1 MPWLYL
7 GASKAILQRSYK
19 LQAAIEIDNVSKHFR
34 LYHEKYTSLKER
46 VIHLNKIPYE
56 EFWALKNISFDVNEG
71 ETVGLLGHNGS
82 GKSTLLKC
90 IAAILQPTTGEI
102 RVRGR
107 VASMLELGAGFHPEL
122 SGRENIYLNAALL
135 GVAKRDIDLRFDDIV
150 EFSELGPFIDN
161 QVRYYS
167 SGMYTRLGF
176 AVAVNVDPDILLVD
190 EVLAVGD
197 ENFQRKCFDKVEE
210 FQDEGRTIVFVSH
223 SPDIVR
229 RVCNRVF
236 VLDHGAVVGE
246 GSAPEAISIL
256 REYQAKGSGL
266 ASMID
271 AMKSKGQL
279 EEVST
284 VVLDPS
290 SSGLDERVTVSKI
303 SVEFPAT
310 PGSGHLLPG
319 DPMTVKVQYS
329 ATRAISGVIVGIQL
343 FDQKSDLVFG
353 TDSDVMGLEPL
364 DVGTEGELEFSFPSV
379 PVGDGLF
386 SVSVGFTSAK
396 DQHIYDWQNQEL
408 AFKVI
413 SDGKSSGYLKVNP
426 KLIQNGEAVPTKL

>member
-1 MPWLYL
+1 MT
-7 GASKAILQRSYK
+7 
-19 LQAAIEIDNVSKHFR
+19 AALEIDDVSKHFR

-46 VIHLNKIPYE
+46 VIHLNKIPFE
-56 EFWALKNISFDVNEG
+56 EFWALKNISFDVGWG
-71 ETVGLLGHNGS
+71 ETVGLVGHNGS

-90 IAAILQPTTGEI
+90 IAAILKPTSGEI

-135 GVAKRDIDLRFDDIV
+135 GVSKRDIDLRFDDIV

-210 FQDEGRTIVFVSH
+210 FQSEGRTIVFVSH
-223 SPDIVR
+223 SPEIVR
-229 RVCNRVF
+229 RVCDRAY
-236 VLDHGAVVGE
+236 VLDHGVIVGE

-266 ASMID
+266 ASMIASMKAD
-271 AMKSKGQL
+271 ASESP
-279 EEVST
+279 EEVL
-284 VVLDPS
+284 VDQNP
-290 SSGLDERVTVSKI
+290 GLDERVKVEQIT
-303 SVEFPAT
+303 VEFPAT
-310 PGSGHLLPG
+310 PSAGHLTPG
-319 DPMTVKVQYS
+319 DPLTVKVRYAS
-329 ATRAISGVIVGIQL
+329 TTAISGVVAGIQL
-343 FDQKSDLVFG
+343 FDQRGEVVFG
-353 TDSDVMGLEPL
+353 TDSDLMGLEPL
-364 DVGTEGELEFSFPSV
+364 DVGIEGELEFNFPSISV
-379 PVGDGLF
+379 SDGLF
-386 SVSVGFTSAK
+386 SVAVGFTSSK
-396 DQHIYDWQNQEL
+396 DERIFDWQNQEL

-413 SDGKSSGYLKVNP
+413 SNGKSSGYLKLEPRLV
-426 KLIQNGEAVPTKL
+426 QNGKAVPAKA

>member
-1 MPWLYL
+1 MP
-7 GASKAILQRSYK
+7 
-19 LQAAIEIDNVSKHFR
+19 AAIEIDRVSKHFR

-56 EFWALKNISFDVNEG
+56 EFWALKDISFDVNWG
-71 ETVGLLGHNGS
+71 ETVGLVGHNGS

-90 IAAILQPTTGEI
+90 IAAILQPTSGEI

-107 VASMLELGAGFHPEL
+107 VAAMLELGAGFHPEL

-135 GVAKRDIDLRFDDIV
+135 GVAKKDIDLRFDDIV

-210 FQDEGRTIVFVSH
+210 FQREGRTIVFVSH

-229 RVCNRVF
+229 RVCDRAY
-236 VLDHGAVVGE
+236 VLDHGKVVGE
-246 GSAPEAISIL
+246 GTAPEAISIL

-266 ASMID
+266 ASMIASMQD
-271 AMKSKGQL
+271 IDEGVQNPASIQQRTAEIQG
-279 EEVST
+279 
-284 VVLDPS
+284 
-290 SSGLDERVTVSKI
+290 ERVMVGQILVT
-303 SVEFPAT
+303 FPST
-310 PGSGHLLPG
+310 PASGHLSPG
-319 DPMTVKVQYS
+319 DPMTVKVGYS
-329 ATRAISGVIVGIQL
+329 ATGNIFGVIVGIQL
-343 FDQKSDLVFG
+343 FDQKGDVVFG
-353 TDSDVMGLEPL
+353 TDSDLMGLEPL
-364 DVGTEGELEFSFPSV
+364 DVAPEGELEFNFDSV
-379 PVGDGLF
+379 PVSDGIF
-386 SVSVGFTSAK
+386 SVAVGFTSAR
-396 DQHIYDWQNQEL
+396 DQHIFDWQNQDL

-413 SDGKSSGYLKVNP
+413 SNGKSNGYLKLNP
-426 KLIQNGEAVPTKL
+426 RLIQNGDAVPFKM

>member
-1 MPWLYL
+1 MP
-7 GASKAILQRSYK
+7 
-19 LQAAIEIDNVSKHFR
+19 AAVEIQDVSKHFR

-46 VIHLNKIPYE
+46 VIHLNKIPFE
-56 EFWALKNISFDVNEG
+56 EFWALQHISFDVNWG
-71 ETVGLLGHNGS
+71 ETVGLVGHNGS

-90 IAAILQPTTGEI
+90 IAAILQPTSGEI

-107 VASMLELGAGFHPEL
+107 VAAMLELGAGFHPEL

-210 FQDEGRTIVFVSH
+210 FQREGRTIVFVSH
-223 SPDIVR
+223 SPEIVR
-229 RVCNRVF
+229 RVCDRAY
-236 VLDHGAVVGE
+236 VLDHGVIVGE
-246 GSAPEAISIL
+246 GTAPEAISIL

-266 ASMID
+266 ASMIASMQEIESD
-271 AMKSKGQL
+271 SGGQAGRMAMSVA
-279 EEVST
+279 EPE
-284 VVLDPS
+284 
-290 SSGLDERVTVSKI
+290 ERVMVGQI
-303 SVEFPAT
+303 SVSFPST
-310 PGSGHLLPG
+310 PAAGYLNPG
-319 DPMTVKVQYS
+319 DPMTVTVSYT
-329 ATRAISGVIVGIQL
+329 ATRHISGVIVGIQL
-343 FDQKSDLVFG
+343 FDQKGDMVFG
-353 TDSDVMGLEPL
+353 TDSDLMGLEPL
-364 DVGTEGELEFSFPSV
+364 DADLEGELEFNFPSV
-379 PVGDGLF
+379 PVTDGLF
-386 SVSVGFTSAK
+386 SVAVGFTSAR

-413 SDGKSSGYLKVNP
+413 SNGKSSGYLKLDP
-426 KLIQNGEAVPTKL
+426 RLIQNGSAVPSKA

>member
-1 MPWLYL
+1 MP
-7 GASKAILQRSYK
+7 
-19 LQAAIEIDNVSKHFR
+19 AAIEIDNVSKHFR

-56 EFWALKNISFDVNEG
+56 EFWALKNISFDVEEG

-90 IAAILQPTTGEI
+90 IAAILQPTSGEI

-135 GVAKRDIDLRFDDIV
+135 GVAKKDIDLRFDEIV

-176 AVAVNVDPDILLVD
+176 AVAVNVDPDVLLVD

-197 ENFQRKCFDKVEE
+197 ESFQRKCFDKVEE
-210 FQDEGRTIVFVSH
+210 FQREGRTIVFVSH

-229 RVCNRVF
+229 RVCSRVF

-246 GSAPEAISIL
+246 GTAPEAISIL

-266 ASMID
+266 ASMIEAMGSKEALD
-271 AMKSKGQL
+271 AGGV
-279 EEVST
+279 ET
-284 VVLDPS
+284 VKP
-290 SSGLDERVTVSKI
+290 GEGEPEERVTVSQI

-310 PGSGHLLPG
+310 PGSSHLVPG
-319 DPMTVKVQYS
+319 DPLTVKVRYS
-329 ATRAISGVIVGIQL
+329 ATNAIPGVIVGVQL
-343 FDQKSDLVFG
+343 FDQKSELVYG
-353 TDSDVMGLEPL
+353 TDTDIMGLEPIE
-364 DVGTEGELEFSFPSV
+364 VGTEGEIEIAFASV

-386 SVSVGFTSAK
+386 SVSVGFSSAK
-396 DQHIYDWQNQEL
+396 DQHIYDWQNQDL

-413 SDGKSSGYLKVNP
+413 SDGKSGGYLKIEP
-426 KLIQNGEAVPTKL
+426 KFIQNGEAIQFKF

>member
-1 MPWLYL
+1 M
-7 GASKAILQRSYK
+7 S
-19 LQAAIEIDNVSKHFR
+19 AAVEVDNISKHFR

-56 EFWALKNISFDVNEG
+56 EFWALRNISFDIEEG

-107 VASMLELGAGFHPEL
+107 VAAMLELGAGFHPEL

-135 GVAKRDIDLRFDDIV
+135 GVSRKDVDIRFDDIV
-150 EFSELGPFIDN
+150 DFSELGPFIDN

-197 ENFQRKCFDKVEE
+197 ENFQRKCFDKVES
-210 FQDEGRTIVFVSH
+210 FQQEGRTIVFVSH
-223 SPDIVR
+223 SPDVVR
-229 RVCNRVF
+229 RVCDRVY
-236 VLDHGAVVGE
+236 VLDHGLIVGH
-246 GSAPEAISIL
+246 GTPPEAISIL
-256 REYQAKGSGL
+256 REYQSKGSGL

-271 AMKSKGQL
+271 AMGSKGRS
-279 EEVST
+279 EAVSAE
-284 VVLDPS
+284 PS
-290 SSGLDERVTVSKI
+290 ASTDSSLSKERVTVRQI
-303 SVEFPAT
+303 SVAFPAT
-310 PGSGHLLPG
+310 PSSGHLSPG
-319 DPMTVKVQYS
+319 DPLTVRVAYS
-329 ATRAISGVIVGIQL
+329 ATSHISGVVVGIQL
-343 FDQKSDLVFG
+343 FDQKSELVFG
-353 TDSDVMGLEPL
+353 TDSDLMGLEPL
-364 DVGTEGELEFSFPSV
+364 EMDIEGELEFSFPEV
-379 PVGDGLF
+379 PVSDGLF
-386 SVSVGFTSAK
+386 SVSVGFTSSI

-413 SDGKSSGYLKVNP
+413 SNGKSTGYVKLDP
-426 KLIQNGEAVPTKL
+426 RLIQNGEAVPSRS

>member
-1 MPWLYL
+1 MP
-7 GASKAILQRSYK
+7 
-19 LQAAIEIDNVSKHFR
+19 AAIEIDDVSKHFR

-46 VIHLNKIPYE
+46 VIHLNKIPFE
-56 EFWALKNISFDVNEG
+56 EFWALQHISFDVNWG
-71 ETVGLLGHNGS
+71 ETVGLVGHNGS

-90 IAAILQPTTGEI
+90 IAAILQPTSGEI

-107 VASMLELGAGFHPEL
+107 VAAMLELGAGFHPEL

-210 FQDEGRTIVFVSH
+210 FQREGRTIVFVSH
-223 SPDIVR
+223 SPEIVR
-229 RVCNRVF
+229 RVCDRAY
-236 VLDHGAVVGE
+236 VLDHGVIVGE
-246 GSAPEAISIL
+246 GTAPEAISIL
-256 REYQAKGSGL
+256 REYQARGSGL
-266 ASMID
+266 ASMIASMQEIESD
-271 AMKSKGQL
+271 SGGQAGRMAMSVA
-279 EEVST
+279 EPE
-284 VVLDPS
+284 
-290 SSGLDERVTVSKI
+290 ERVMVGQI
-303 SVEFPAT
+303 SVSFPST
-310 PGSGHLLPG
+310 PAAGYLNPG
-319 DPMTVKVQYS
+319 DPMTVTVSYT
-329 ATRAISGVIVGIQL
+329 ATRHISGVIVGIQL
-343 FDQKSDLVFG
+343 FDQKGDMVFG
-353 TDSDVMGLEPL
+353 TDSDLMGLEPL
-364 DVGTEGELEFSFPSV
+364 DADLEGELEFNFPSV
-379 PVGDGLF
+379 PVTDGLF
-386 SVSVGFTSAK
+386 SVAVGFTSAR

-413 SDGKSSGYLKVNP
+413 SNGKSSGYLKLDP
-426 KLIQNGEAVPTKL
+426 RLIQNGSAVPSKA

>member
-1 MPWLYL
+1 MP
-7 GASKAILQRSYK
+7 
-19 LQAAIEIDNVSKHFR
+19 AAVEIQDVSKHFR

-46 VIHLNKIPYE
+46 VIHLNKIPFE
-56 EFWALKNISFDVNEG
+56 EFWALQHITFDVNSG
-71 ETVGLLGHNGS
+71 ETVGLVGHNGS

-90 IAAILQPTTGEI
+90 IAAILQPTSGEI

-107 VASMLELGAGFHPEL
+107 VAAMLELGAGFHPEL

-210 FQDEGRTIVFVSH
+210 FQREGRTIVFVSH
-223 SPDIVR
+223 SPEIVR
-229 RVCNRVF
+229 RVCDRAY
-236 VLDHGAVVGE
+236 VLDHGVIVGE
-246 GSAPEAISIL
+246 GTAPEAISIL
-256 REYQAKGSGL
+256 REYQARGSGL
-266 ASMID
+266 ASMIASMQEIESD
-271 AMKSKGQL
+271 SGGQAGRMAMSVA
-279 EEVST
+279 EPE
-284 VVLDPS
+284 
-290 SSGLDERVTVSKI
+290 ERVMVGQI
-303 SVEFPAT
+303 SVSFPST
-310 PGSGHLLPG
+310 PAAGYLNPG
-319 DPMTVKVQYS
+319 DPMTVTVSYT
-329 ATRAISGVIVGIQL
+329 ATRHISGVIVGIQL
-343 FDQKSDLVFG
+343 FDQKGDMVFG
-353 TDSDVMGLEPL
+353 TDSDLMGLEPL
-364 DVGTEGELEFSFPSV
+364 DADLEGELEFNFPSV
-379 PVGDGLF
+379 PVTDGLF
-386 SVSVGFTSAK
+386 SVAVGFTSAR

-413 SDGKSSGYLKVNP
+413 SNGKSSGYLKLDP
-426 KLIQNGEAVPTKL
+426 RLIQNGSAVPSKA

>member
-1 MPWLYL
+1 M
-7 GASKAILQRSYK
+7 S
-19 LQAAIEIDNVSKHFR
+19 AAIEIDNISKHFR

-46 VIHLNKIPYE
+46 VIHLNKIPYD
-56 EFWALKNISFDVNEG
+56 EFWALKDINFEVMEG

-90 IAAILQPTTGEI
+90 IAAILQPSSGEI

-135 GVAKRDIDLRFDDIV
+135 GVSKKDVDLRFDAIV
-150 EFSELGPFIDN
+150 EFSELGQFIDN
-161 QVRYYS
+161 QVRFYS

-210 FQDEGRTIVFVSH
+210 FQGEGRTIVFVSH
-223 SPDIVR
+223 SPDVVR

-236 VLDHGAVVGE
+236 VLDHGKVVGE
-246 GSAPEAISIL
+246 GTAPEAISIL
-256 REYQAKGSGL
+256 REFQAKGSGL
-266 ASMID
+266 ASMIEGIGNPD
-271 AMKSKGQL
+271 AISA
-279 EEVST
+279 
-284 VVLDPS
+284 DAAS
-290 SSGLDERVTVSKI
+290 SDSALSDERVNVGQI
-303 SVEFPAT
+303 SVAFPAT
-310 PGSGHLLPG
+310 PGSGHLRPG
-319 DPMTVKVQYS
+319 DPLTVYVDYS
-329 ATRAISGVIVGIQL
+329 ATNAISGVIVGVQL
-343 FDQKSDLVFG
+343 FDQKGDLVYG
-353 TDSDVMGLEPL
+353 TDSDLMGLEPL
-364 DVGTEGELEFSFPSV
+364 DVGTQGQLEFAFPSV

-396 DQHIYDWQNQEL
+396 DQHIYDWQNQDL

-413 SDGKSSGYLKVNP
+413 SDGKSNGYLKIDP
-426 KLIQNGEAVPTKL
+426 RLIQNGEAVPARL

>member
-1 MPWLYL
+1 M
-7 GASKAILQRSYK
+7 R
-19 LQAAIEIDNVSKHFR
+19 AAIEIDDVSKHFR

-46 VIHLNKIPYE
+46 VIHLNKIPFE
-56 EFWALKNISFDVNEG
+56 EFWALKNISFSVNEG

-90 IAAILQPTTGEI
+90 IAAILQPTSGEI

-150 EFSELGPFIDN
+150 DFSELGPFIDN

-176 AVAVNVDPDILLVD
+176 AVAVNVDPDVLLVD

-197 ENFQRKCFDKVEE
+197 ESFQRKCFDKVEE
-210 FQDEGRTIVFVSH
+210 FQSEGRTIVFVSH

-236 VLDHGAVVGE
+236 VLDHGLVVGE
-246 GSAPEAISIL
+246 GPAPEAISIL

-271 AMKSKGQL
+271 SMGSKNKV
-279 EEVST
+279 EVVENASDG
-284 VVLDPS
+284 VGAGGSD
-290 SSGLDERVTVSKI
+290 GRVNVSQI
-303 SVEFPAT
+303 SVSFPAT
-310 PGSGHLLPG
+310 PAAGHLRPG
-319 DPMTVKVQYS
+319 DPLTVKVGYS
-329 ATRAISGVIVGIQL
+329 SAGSVPGVTVGIQL
-343 FDQKSDLVFG
+343 FDQKGDLVFG
-353 TDSDVMGLEPL
+353 TDSDLMGLEPL
-364 DVGTEGELEFSFPSV
+364 EVSGEGELEFSFASV
-379 PVGDGLF
+379 SVGDGLF
-386 SVSVGFTSAK
+386 SVSVGFTSAL
-396 DQHIYDWQNQEL
+396 DQHIYDWQNQDL

-413 SDGKSSGYLKVNP
+413 SNGKSNGYMKIEP
-426 KLIQNGEAVPTKL
+426 RLIQNGEAVPSKI

>member
-1 MPWLYL
+1 MP
-7 GASKAILQRSYK
+7 
-19 LQAAIEIDNVSKHFR
+19 AAIEIDDVSKHFR

-56 EFWALKNISFDVNEG
+56 EFWALRNISFDVNWG
-71 ETVGLLGHNGS
+71 ETVGLVGHNGS

-90 IAAILQPTTGEI
+90 IAAILQPTSGEI

-107 VASMLELGAGFHPEL
+107 VAAMLELGAGFHPEL

-210 FQDEGRTIVFVSH
+210 FQREGRTIVFVSH
-223 SPDIVR
+223 SPEIVR
-229 RVCNRVF
+229 RVCDRAY
-236 VLDHGAVVGE
+236 VLDHGAIVGE
-246 GSAPEAISIL
+246 GTAPEAISIL

-266 ASMID
+266 ASMIASMQQGEGD
-271 AMKSKGQL
+271 YVNVA
-279 EEVST
+279 EAVST
-284 VVLDPS
+284 PVDGPE
-290 SSGLDERVTVSKI
+290 ERVTVSQI
-303 SVEFPAT
+303 SVSFPSK
-310 PGSGHLLPG
+310 PGAGHLSPG
-319 DPMTVKVQYS
+319 DALTVKVGYS
-329 ATRAISGVIVGIQL
+329 ATRYIPGVIVGVQL
-343 FDQKSDLVFG
+343 FDQKGDLVFG
-353 TDSDVMGLEPL
+353 TDSDLMGLEPL
-364 DVGTEGELEFSFPSV
+364 EVDLEGELEFAFPSV
-379 PVGDGLF
+379 PLADGIF
-386 SVSVGFTSAK
+386 SVAVGFTSAK
-396 DQHIYDWQNQEL
+396 DQHIYDWQNQDL

-413 SDGKSSGYLKVNP
+413 SAGKSSGYVKLDP
-426 KLIQNGEAVPTKL
+426 MLIQNGEAVPAKS

>member
-1 MPWLYL
+1 MP
-7 GASKAILQRSYK
+7 
-19 LQAAIEIDNVSKHFR
+19 AAIEIDSVSKHFR

-46 VIHLNKIPYE
+46 VIHLNRIPYE
-56 EFWALKNISFDVNEG
+56 EFWALKDISFDVNWG
-71 ETVGLLGHNGS
+71 ETVGLVGHNGS

-90 IAAILQPTTGEI
+90 IAAILQPTSGEI

-107 VASMLELGAGFHPEL
+107 VAAMLELGAGFHPEL

-135 GVAKRDIDLRFDDIV
+135 GVAKKDIDLRFDDIV

-210 FQDEGRTIVFVSH
+210 FQREGRTIVFVSH

-229 RVCNRVF
+229 RVCDRAY
-236 VLDHGAVVGE
+236 VLDHGIVVGE
-246 GSAPEAISIL
+246 GTAPEAISIL

-266 ASMID
+266 ASMIASMQD
-271 AMKSKGQL
+271 GG
-279 EEVST
+279 EEGE
-284 VVLDPS
+284 S
-290 SSGLDERVTVSKI
+290 SAAIHMGTAEAQGERVMVGQI
-303 SVEFPAT
+303 SVAFPST
-310 PGSGHLLPG
+310 PASGHLSPG
-319 DPMTVKVQYS
+319 DPMTVKVAYT
-329 ATRAISGVIVGIQL
+329 ATSHMSGVIVGIQL
-343 FDQKSDLVFG
+343 FDQKGDVVFG
-353 TDSDVMGLEPL
+353 TDSDLMGLEPL
-364 DVGTEGELEFSFPSV
+364 DVAPEGELEFNFASV
-379 PVGDGLF
+379 PVSDGIF
-386 SVSVGFTSAK
+386 SIAVGFTSAR
-396 DQHIYDWQNQEL
+396 DQHIFDWQNQDL

-413 SDGKSSGYLKVNP
+413 SNGKSSGYLKLDP
-426 KLIQNGEAVPTKL
+426 RLIQNGEAVPFKV

>member
-1 MPWLYL
+1 MP
-7 GASKAILQRSYK
+7 
-19 LQAAIEIDNVSKHFR
+19 AAIEIDDISKHFR

-46 VIHLNKIPYE
+46 VIHLNKIPFE
-56 EFWALKNISFDVNEG
+56 EFWALQHISFDVNWG
-71 ETVGLLGHNGS
+71 ETVGLVGHNGS

-90 IAAILQPTTGEI
+90 IAAILQPTSGEI

-107 VASMLELGAGFHPEL
+107 VAAMLELGAGFHPEL

-210 FQDEGRTIVFVSH
+210 FQREGRTIVFVSH
-223 SPDIVR
+223 SPEIVR
-229 RVCNRVF
+229 RVCDRAY
-236 VLDHGAVVGE
+236 VLDHGVIVGE
-246 GSAPEAISIL
+246 GAAPEAISIL
-256 REYQAKGSGL
+256 REYQARGSGL
-266 ASMID
+266 ASMISSMQD
-271 AMKSKGQL
+271 IDPDSGGRGVRVAMTSA
-279 EEVST
+279 EPE
-284 VVLDPS
+284 
-290 SSGLDERVTVSKI
+290 ERVMVGQI
-303 SVEFPAT
+303 SVSFPST
-310 PGSGHLLPG
+310 PAAGYLNPG
-319 DPMTVKVQYS
+319 DPMTVTVSYT
-329 ATRAISGVIVGIQL
+329 ATRHVSGAIVGIQL
-343 FDQKSDLVFG
+343 FDQKGDMVFG
-353 TDSDVMGLEPL
+353 TDSDLMGLEPL
-364 DVGTEGELEFSFPSV
+364 DVDPEGELEFNFPSV
-379 PVGDGLF
+379 PVTDGLF
-386 SVSVGFTSAK
+386 SVAVGFTSAR

-413 SDGKSSGYLKVNP
+413 SNGKSSGYLKLDP
-426 KLIQNGEAVPTKL
+426 RLIQNGSAVPSKS

>member
-1 MPWLYL
+1 MP
-7 GASKAILQRSYK
+7 
-19 LQAAIEIDNVSKHFR
+19 AAIEIDDISKHFR

-46 VIHLNKIPYE
+46 VIHLNKIPFE
-56 EFWALKNISFDVNEG
+56 EFWALQHISFDVNWG
-71 ETVGLLGHNGS
+71 ETVGLVGHNGS

-90 IAAILQPTTGEI
+90 IAAILQPTSGEI

-107 VASMLELGAGFHPEL
+107 VAAMLELGAGFHPEL

-210 FQDEGRTIVFVSH
+210 FQREGRTIVFVSH
-223 SPDIVR
+223 SPEIVR
-229 RVCNRVF
+229 RVCDRAY
-236 VLDHGAVVGE
+236 VLDHGVIVGE
-246 GSAPEAISIL
+246 GTAPEAISIL
-256 REYQAKGSGL
+256 REYQARGSGL
-266 ASMID
+266 ASMIVSMQEIESD
-271 AMKSKGQL
+271 SGGEAVRVAMI
-279 EEVST
+279 
-284 VVLDPS
+284 
-290 SSGLDERVTVSKI
+290 SGEPEERVMVGQI
-303 SVEFPAT
+303 SVSFPST
-310 PGSGHLLPG
+310 PAAGYLNPG
-319 DPMTVKVQYS
+319 DPMTVTVSYT
-329 ATRAISGVIVGIQL
+329 ATRHISGVIVGIQL
-343 FDQKSDLVFG
+343 FDQKGDMVFG
-353 TDSDVMGLEPL
+353 TDSDLMGLEPL
-364 DVGTEGELEFSFPSV
+364 DVDPEGELEFNFPSV
-379 PVGDGLF
+379 PVTDGLF
-386 SVSVGFTSAK
+386 SVAVGFTSAR

-413 SDGKSSGYLKVNP
+413 SNGKSSGYLKLDP
-426 KLIQNGEAVPTKL
+426 RLIQNGSAVPSKG

>member
-1 MPWLYL
+1 MP
-7 GASKAILQRSYK
+7 
-19 LQAAIEIDNVSKHFR
+19 AAVEIQDVSKHFR

-46 VIHLNKIPYE
+46 VIHLNKIPFE
-56 EFWALKNISFDVNEG
+56 EFWALQHISFDVNWG
-71 ETVGLLGHNGS
+71 ETVGLVGHNGS

-90 IAAILQPTTGEI
+90 IAAILQPTSGEI

-107 VASMLELGAGFHPEL
+107 VAAMLELGAGFHPEL

-210 FQDEGRTIVFVSH
+210 FQREGRTIVFVSH
-223 SPDIVR
+223 SPEIVR
-229 RVCNRVF
+229 RVCDRAY
-236 VLDHGAVVGE
+236 VLDHGVIVGE
-246 GSAPEAISIL
+246 GTAPEAISIL

-266 ASMID
+266 ASMIASMQEIESD
-271 AMKSKGQL
+271 SGGQAGRMAMTIA
-279 EEVST
+279 EPE
-284 VVLDPS
+284 
-290 SSGLDERVTVSKI
+290 ERVMVGQI
-303 SVEFPAT
+303 SVSFPST
-310 PGSGHLLPG
+310 PAAGYLNPG
-319 DPMTVKVQYS
+319 DPMTVTVSYT
-329 ATRAISGVIVGIQL
+329 ATRHISGVIVGIQL
-343 FDQKSDLVFG
+343 FDQKGDMVFG
-353 TDSDVMGLEPL
+353 TDSDLMGLEPL
-364 DVGTEGELEFSFPSV
+364 DADLEGELEFNFPSV
-379 PVGDGLF
+379 PVTDGLF
-386 SVSVGFTSAK
+386 SVAVGFTSAR

-413 SDGKSSGYLKVNP
+413 SNGKSSGYLKLDP
-426 KLIQNGEAVPTKL
+426 RLIQNGSAVPSKA

>member
-1 MPWLYL
+1 MP
-7 GASKAILQRSYK
+7 
-19 LQAAIEIDNVSKHFR
+19 AAVEIQDVSKHFR

-46 VIHLNKIPYE
+46 VIHLNKIPFE
-56 EFWALKNISFDVNEG
+56 EFWALQHISFDVNWG
-71 ETVGLLGHNGS
+71 ETVGLVGHNGS

-90 IAAILQPTTGEI
+90 IAAILQPTSGEI

-107 VASMLELGAGFHPEL
+107 VAAMLELGAGFHPEL

-210 FQDEGRTIVFVSH
+210 FQREGRTIVFVSH
-223 SPDIVR
+223 SPEIVR
-229 RVCNRVF
+229 RVCDRAY
-236 VLDHGAVVGE
+236 VLDHGVIVGE
-246 GSAPEAISIL
+246 GTAPEAISIL
-256 REYQAKGSGL
+256 REYQARGSGL
-266 ASMID
+266 ASMIASMQEIESD
-271 AMKSKGQL
+271 SGGQAGRMAMSVA
-279 EEVST
+279 EPE
-284 VVLDPS
+284 
-290 SSGLDERVTVSKI
+290 ERVMVGQI
-303 SVEFPAT
+303 SVSFPST
-310 PGSGHLLPG
+310 PAAGYLNPG
-319 DPMTVKVQYS
+319 DPMTVTVSYT
-329 ATRAISGVIVGIQL
+329 ATRHISGVIVGIQL
-343 FDQKSDLVFG
+343 FDQKGDMVFG
-353 TDSDVMGLEPL
+353 TDSDLMGLEPL
-364 DVGTEGELEFSFPSV
+364 DADLEGELEFNFPSV
-379 PVGDGLF
+379 PVTDGLF
-386 SVSVGFTSAK
+386 SVAVGFTSAR

-413 SDGKSSGYLKVNP
+413 SNGKSSGYLKLDP
-426 KLIQNGEAVPTKL
+426 RLIQNGSAVPSKA

>member
-1 MPWLYL
+1 MP
-7 GASKAILQRSYK
+7 
-19 LQAAIEIDNVSKHFR
+19 AAVEIQDVSKHFR

-46 VIHLNKIPYE
+46 VIHLNKIPFE
-56 EFWALKNISFDVNEG
+56 EFWALQHISFDVNWG
-71 ETVGLLGHNGS
+71 ETVGLVGHNGS

-90 IAAILQPTTGEI
+90 IAAILQPTSGEI

-107 VASMLELGAGFHPEL
+107 VAAMLELGAGFHPEL

-210 FQDEGRTIVFVSH
+210 FQREGRTIVFVSH
-223 SPDIVR
+223 SPEIVR
-229 RVCNRVF
+229 RVCDRAY
-236 VLDHGAVVGE
+236 VLDHGVIVGE
-246 GSAPEAISIL
+246 GTAPEAISIL
-256 REYQAKGSGL
+256 REYQARGSGL
-266 ASMID
+266 ASMIASMQEIESD
-271 AMKSKGQL
+271 SGGPAVRMAM
-279 EEVST
+279 T
-284 VVLDPS
+284 VAEPE
-290 SSGLDERVTVSKI
+290 ERVMVGQI
-303 SVEFPAT
+303 SVSFPST
-310 PGSGHLLPG
+310 PAAGYLNPG
-319 DPMTVKVQYS
+319 DPMTVTVSYT
-329 ATRAISGVIVGIQL
+329 ATRHISGVIVGIQL
-343 FDQKSDLVFG
+343 FDQKGDIVFG
-353 TDSDVMGLEPL
+353 TDSDLMGLEPL
-364 DVGTEGELEFSFPSV
+364 DADSEGELEFNFPSV
-379 PVGDGLF
+379 PVTDGLF
-386 SVSVGFTSAK
+386 SVAVGFTSAR

-413 SDGKSSGYLKVNP
+413 SNGKSSGYLKLDP
-426 KLIQNGEAVPTKL
+426 RLIQNGSAVPSKA

>member
-1 MPWLYL
+1 LP
-7 GASKAILQRSYK
+7 
-19 LQAAIEIDNVSKHFR
+19 AAIEIDDISKHFR

-46 VIHLNKIPYE
+46 VIHLNKIPFE
-56 EFWALKNISFDVNEG
+56 EFWALQHISFDVNWG
-71 ETVGLLGHNGS
+71 ETVGLVGHNGS

-90 IAAILQPTTGEI
+90 IAAILQPTSGEI

-107 VASMLELGAGFHPEL
+107 VAAMLELGAGFHPEL

-210 FQDEGRTIVFVSH
+210 FQREGRTIVFVSH
-223 SPDIVR
+223 SPEIVR
-229 RVCNRVF
+229 RVCDRAY
-236 VLDHGAVVGE
+236 VLDHGVIVGE
-246 GSAPEAISIL
+246 GTAPEAISIL
-256 REYQAKGSGL
+256 REYQARGSGL
-266 ASMID
+266 ASMIVSMQEIESD
-271 AMKSKGQL
+271 SGGEAVRVAMI
-279 EEVST
+279 
-284 VVLDPS
+284 
-290 SSGLDERVTVSKI
+290 SGEPEERVMVGQI
-303 SVEFPAT
+303 SVSFPST
-310 PGSGHLLPG
+310 PAAGYLNPG
-319 DPMTVKVQYS
+319 DPMTVTVSYT
-329 ATRAISGVIVGIQL
+329 ATRHISGVIVGIQL
-343 FDQKSDLVFG
+343 FDQKGDMVFG
-353 TDSDVMGLEPL
+353 TDSDLMGLEPL
-364 DVGTEGELEFSFPSV
+364 DVDPEGELEFNFPSV
-379 PVGDGLF
+379 PVTDGLF
-386 SVSVGFTSAK
+386 SVAVGFTSAR

-413 SDGKSSGYLKVNP
+413 SNGKSSGYLKLDP
-426 KLIQNGEAVPTKL
+426 RLIQNGSAVPSKG